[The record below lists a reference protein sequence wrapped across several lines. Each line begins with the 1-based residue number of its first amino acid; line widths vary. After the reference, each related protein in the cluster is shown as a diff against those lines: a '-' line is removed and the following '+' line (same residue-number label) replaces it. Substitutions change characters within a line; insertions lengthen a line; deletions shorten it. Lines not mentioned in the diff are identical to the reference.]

1 MTTVTGG
8 MATGAGTGG
17 MTANQSSSPLFVD
30 PVQAEAIR
38 ERCSSLSSTLPQKID
53 PSALGSLQ
61 QLDMDEA
68 FQILDEVQDKHDLRN
83 VSAFI
88 VSKVQ
93 KVRLK
98 VLLEQWGGEL
108 DREARQLLRSVPTRR
123 AVEVLELAETQRQT
137 IRNPSAFI
145 CSAVRDK
152 NKWPQVGGGWPDPGW
167 PPWPGGWYNEFWA
180 QAMQA
185 AHGFYGAYGDNYS
198 AAPASSAWPGAPYGP
213 WMPGSFGNYGF
224 DSLQAYGSEA
234 AAKSASISMRQ
245 PGRPRHIPSTWT
257 SGLTQSPWKP
267 DRIAGARAN
276 PLLSADMPAIVPYS
290 ASAGV
295 AAYDCGKR
303 SPLIVHEL

>member
-1 MTTVTGG
+1 
-8 MATGAGTGG
+8 
-17 MTANQSSSPLFVD
+17 
-30 PVQAEAIR
+30 
-38 ERCSSLSSTLPQKID
+38 
-53 PSALGSLQ
+53 
-61 QLDMDEA
+61 
-68 FQILDEVQDKHDLRN
+68 
-83 VSAFI
+83 
-88 VSKVQ
+88 
-93 KVRLK
+93 
-98 VLLEQWGGEL
+98 
-108 DREARQLLRSVPTRR
+108 
-123 AVEVLELAETQRQT
+123 
-137 IRNPSAFI
+137 
-145 CSAVRDK
+145 
-152 NKWPQVGGGWPDPGW
+152 
-167 PPWPGGWYNEFWA
+167 
-180 QAMQA
+180 MQA